1 MKNKK
6 YKQKLMRV
14 LFWGIM
20 LFFSSLL
27 VLLVN
32 ELFVLIVVI
41 SSIALANELNRAGDR
56 KK

>member
-6 YKQKLMRV
+6 YKKKLMRV
-14 LFWGIM
+14 LFWGVM
-20 LFFSSLL
+20 LFISSLL